1 MTRGLALILAVAL
14 LARVGL
20 VIATPDFVPR
30 GDPAEYDTIATS
42 VAAGDGYPDISYA
55 TPNDPSALRPPGYPF
70 ALGAVYAVSGDS
82 RDAGRI
88 FGALLGVLSV
98 ALIFLIARATLG
110 EREARIAGWF
120 AALFPPLVVLNA
132 SLLSEALF
140 MPLMLGA
147 IFATLRFRAEPG
159 RVGWALAAGALIGAA
174 ALTRSAGLLLAI
186 PVGIALIT
194 AERAPWPA
202 EWTPVHTRRR
212 WGRLIAPAVALAAMI
227 LVIAPWTIRNA
238 AELDA
243 FVPIATQDGYT
254 YAGEYN
260 ELADRRGDALLD
272 AVWQNPPSAAS
283 LRPLFAEGLTE
294 PELNSKLRGRAFT
307 YMGDHPGYVARAL
320 TFNSLRMVHLGSDNH
335 TTEVYNVEA
344 NVPEGLR
351 RVSQLS
357 VYLALLLA
365 IAGAVVLIRRR
376 EGPLW
381 LWLGV
386 PVAMWIAVAPVLGT
400 PRYRSP
406 LDPFL
411 VMFAA
416 VAVAALLSRRD
427 RRA

>member
-14 LARVGL
+14 IVRVGL
-20 VIATPDFVPR
+20 VIATPDFTPT
-30 GDPAEYDTIATS
+30 GDPAEYDTIARS
-42 VAAGDGYPDISYA
+42 VAAGHGYPPISYA
-55 TPNDPSALRPPGYPF
+55 TPNEESALRPPGYPF
-70 ALGAVYAVSGDS
+70 ALGGVYAVSGDS

-110 EREARIAGWF
+110 ERTARIAGWF
-120 AALFPPLVVLNA
+120 AALFPPLVALNA

-140 MPLMLGA
+140 VPLMLAA
-147 IFATLRFRAEPG
+147 ILATLRFRAEPE
-159 RVGWALAAGALIGAA
+159 RVPLALAAGLLVGLASLS
-174 ALTRSAGLLLAI
+174 RSAGLLLAI
-186 PVGIALIT
+186 PLGIALIT
-194 AERAPWPA
+194 APGA
-202 EWTPVHTRRR
+202 RRV
-212 WGRLIAPAVALAAMI
+212 LAPAFALAGLVI
-227 LVIAPWTIRNA
+227 VIAPWTIRNA
-238 AELDA
+238 VELDA

-260 ELADRRGDALLD
+260 ELADRSGDALLD

-283 LRPLFAEGLTE
+283 LRPLFNDGFTE
-294 PELNSKLRGRAFT
+294 PELNSELRSRAFD
-307 YMGDHPGYVARAL
+307 YMAEHPGYVARATL
-320 TFNSLRMVHLGSDNH
+320 FNSLRMVHLGSDNH

-344 NVPEGLR
+344 NVPSAMR

-365 IAGAVVLIRRR
+365 IAGVVILIRRR

-386 PVAMWIAVAPVLGT
+386 PLAMWIAVAPVLGT

-411 VMFAA
+411 VIFAA

-427 RRA
+427 RPA